1 MSKGKGKQ
9 LVIKLTTNYIQLA
22 RVTMSYHELL
32 TRKEKSD
39 RTHSY
44 PLMSVVVIELSN
56 NLVQKI
62 LYQDNGKIM
71 RTWGGSRRTWVT
83 KQQRFHWS

>member
-1 MSKGKGKQ
+1 
-9 LVIKLTTNYIQLA
+9 
-22 RVTMSYHELL
+22 MSYHELL
-32 TRKEKSD
+32 TTKEKLD

-44 PLMSVVVIELSN
+44 PLMSVVVIGLSGK
-56 NLVQKI
+56 LVGKI
-62 LYQDNGKIM
+62 LDQDNGNLM